1 VPNGETQT
9 GDKAMESILDLFAVL
24 LAIVG
29 ALCVFFTVLSV
40 LADRL
45 IPSIV
50 RAVDRKIDQ
59 AFGEEDSQ

>member
-1 VPNGETQT
+1 VET
-9 GDKAMESILDLFAVL
+9 ILDMATVL
-24 LAIVG
+24 LATIG
-29 ALCVFFTVLSV
+29 ALCVVFTALSAI
-40 LADRL
+40 ADRL

>member
-1 VPNGETQT
+1 
-9 GDKAMESILDLFAVL
+9 MESILDLFAVL

-50 RAVDRKIDQ
+50 RAIDRKIDQ